1 MFYVLSP
8 RTMGQCAPAP
18 VGCCRQLLPTIDME
32 CLLPRAGSLPRAR
45 DEKGPA
51 KLQARFCVPVQ
62 FVIRNSTVFNQVNL
76 SPPFASLQFTIA
88 I

>member
-1 MFYVLSP
+1 MFY
-8 RTMGQCAPAP
+8 RHGQWDNVRRHLLAAAASY
-18 VGCCRQLLPTIDME
+18 CRQLTWSASCP
-32 CLLPRAGSLPRAR
+32 GSPPRAR